1 MGGGPLSAFS
11 DFIGKDCFRIQQAA
25 MVRKD
30 EMTPELTRLQRDWR
44 QLPFIIAAGLVIGL
58 LIGEAA
64 ALYADSSFAQ
74 SNNPQLHK
82 AAKRAG

>member
-1 MGGGPLSAFS
+1 
-11 DFIGKDCFRIQQAA
+11 
-25 MVRKD
+25 
-30 EMTPELTRLQRDWR
+30 MTGASSGV
-44 QLPFIIAAGLVIGL
+44 IVVAGLMIGL

-74 SNNPQLHK
+74 SGNLKLHK

>member
-1 MGGGPLSAFS
+1 
-11 DFIGKDCFRIQQAA
+11 
-25 MVRKD
+25 
-30 EMTPELTRLQRDWR
+30 MTPDLTRIRRDWR
-44 QLPFIIAAGLVIGL
+44 QLPFIVVAGLMIGL

-74 SNNPQLHK
+74 SGNVKLHK